1 MGIIS
6 VSLPS
11 DGTTADVADV
21 NTPLTTIATEING
34 NLDNNNIKSGAAID
48 GSKLAD
54 ASIPATK
61 LATGAITLG
70 YAQRTSDFTTTSLA
84 AVTNLSVTVTIPSGG
99 RRIKVTV
106 WSADLSSSASAT
118 IARMTLWDG
127 AVSSGTQLSMA
138 QVTSAGANYGA
149 PGSIVWTGTPSAG
162 SKTYNV
168 GLQDIGAATAKIQG
182 GATYPAFILV
192 EAI

>member
-1 MGIIS
+1 MGQIN

-11 DGTTADVADV
+11 DGSTGTVSQY
-21 NTPLTTIATEING
+21 NTPINTIVNEFNTGI
-34 NLDNNNIKSGAAID
+34 DNSNIKAAAAID

-70 YAQRTSDFTTTSLA
+70 YAQITADFTTAASNA
-84 AVTNLSVTVTIPSGG
+84 AVTGLSTTVTIPAGG
-99 RRIKVTV
+99 RRVKITAWVECIQH
-106 WSADLSSSASAT
+106 SAAITNLSLS
-118 IARMTLWDG
+118 IWDG
-127 AVSSGTQLSMA
+127 TVGSGTQLARSFG
-138 QVTSAGANYGA
+138 TI
-149 PGSIVWTGTPSAG
+149 PGSNYSLPATCIAITTPAAG

-168 GLQDIGAATAKIQG
+168 GFGSGSATSKIIAS
-182 GATYPAFILV
+182 ATSPAFILV